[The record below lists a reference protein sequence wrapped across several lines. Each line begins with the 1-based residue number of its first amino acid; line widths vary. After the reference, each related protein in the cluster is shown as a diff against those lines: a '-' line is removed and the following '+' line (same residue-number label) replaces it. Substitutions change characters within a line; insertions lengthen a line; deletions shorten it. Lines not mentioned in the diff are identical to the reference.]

1 MLKKGAIAREMG
13 KIEEKI
19 DGGNRPVVNLK
30 YLNQFIPY
38 QLFKMK
44 SLFCLRKL
52 LQEADY
58 MCKLDMKDA
67 HFSVPL
73 HQS

>member
-30 YLNQFIPY
+30 YLNQSIPY

-67 HFSVPL
+67 YFSVPL

>member
-67 HFSVPL
+67 YFSVPL

>member
-38 QLFKMK
+38 QLFKME

-67 HFSVPL
+67 YFSVPL